1 MEEVNVDEL
10 PNPMN
15 APHTDQFIDDDEE
28 TDHNEF
34 LDSDEE
40 LFDSDSR
47 VPEADVEVMFQKDPK
62 VEVETGSPLVTTP
75 YASASPIDANNSR
88 DFASPSPELPGAST
102 GHILDSVESTVPHAG
117 VDRRKVITVE
127 ENGTRF
133 GPTFVTRSIMSSV
146 FGRMPFA
153 AERWRDYSIEVKEEL
168 FKEFM
173 RKSEAAKRSRA
184 TAPDA
189 MLHTGG
195 SISFGAYK
203 KKMENLDIALLDKY
217 GEESSS
223 YPEVDANLWLDV
235 APHSKKGRIHGL
247 GQGLQ
252 LSTGSPNSTSSVCS
266 TTSTTTPI
274 IPQSQIDEAV
284 SRAMATM
291 WSTQMAPMLQSF
303 MSQVNQ
309 APTRSSQGEERQS
322 TPANDDND
330 DVDADADLG
339 V

>member
-1 MEEVNVDEL
+1 MAKLKGHGLAGIIAEVWDGLVDIWL
-10 PNPMN
+10 
-15 APHTDQFIDDDEE
+15 T
-28 TDHNEF
+28 
-34 LDSDEE
+34 
-40 LFDSDSR
+40 
-47 VPEADVEVMFQKDPK
+47 PEWQK
-62 VEVETGSPLVTTP
+62 
-75 YASASPIDANNSR
+75 
-88 DFASPSPELPGAST
+88 
-102 GHILDSVESTVPHAG
+102 
-117 VDRRKVITVE
+117 
-127 ENGTRF
+127 
-133 GPTFVTRSIMSSV
+133 
-146 FGRMPFA
+146 
-153 AERWRDYSIEVKEEL
+153 
-168 FKEFM
+168 
-173 RKSEAAKRSRA
+173 KSEAAKRSRA

-195 SISFGAYK
+195 SISFGAHK
-203 KKMENLDIALLDKY
+203 KKMEAKQNQKVSWRDVYHKTHKKKNGEFVSERSKHFVILQNFVTYMLENLDIALLDKY

-252 LSTGSPNSTSSVCS
+252 LSSGSPNSTSSVCS
-266 TTSTTTPI
+266 TTSTIAPI
-274 IPQSQIDEAV
+274 IPQSQMDEAV

-322 TPANDDND
+322 TPTNDDND
-330 DVDADADLG
+330 DAYADLG